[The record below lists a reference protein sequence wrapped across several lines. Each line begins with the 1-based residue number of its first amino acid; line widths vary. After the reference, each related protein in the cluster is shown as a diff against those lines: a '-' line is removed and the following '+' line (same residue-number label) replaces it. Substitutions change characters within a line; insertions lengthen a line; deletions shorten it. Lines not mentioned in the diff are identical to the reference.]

1 MNDEEEEDDE
11 DEDDKPFFFEFRFK
25 TPIVCKY
32 FFFRFGAKKV
42 L

>member
-11 DEDDKPFFFEFRFK
+11 DEDDKPFFEFRFK